1 MKKLIAVFAFAL
13 AAFAAQAQNEVPK
26 GYEKGGLVLSD
37 GSIVNGYI
45 RDNIRSKA
53 AVNFIENSGTKKKNY
68 EGSDLQAAE
77 INGVKY
83 ICINGDF
90 FKVISQGELDF
101 LQKASDASSKPVYAA
116 GETLFS
122 NGTAGAPGD
131 YFIYDTRNSQLKHVN
146 KKTVGEV
153 AIASFSGCTAAIE
166 KAKLVNDELSM
177 LKEAVDLYNKRNL

>member
-1 MKKLIAVFAFAL
+1 MKKLIAVFALAL

-37 GSIVNGYI
+37 GSILNGYI

-53 AVNFIENSGTKKKNY
+53 SVNFVENAGGKKKNY

-77 INGVKY
+77 VNGVKY

-122 NGTAGAPGD
+122 NGTEGAPGD

-146 KKTVGEV
+146 KKTAGEV
-153 AIASFSGCTAAIE
+153 AATTFTGCTAAIE
-166 KAKLVNDELSM
+166 KAKLAINEPEKM
-177 LKEAVDLYNKRNL
+177 KEAVDVYNTRN